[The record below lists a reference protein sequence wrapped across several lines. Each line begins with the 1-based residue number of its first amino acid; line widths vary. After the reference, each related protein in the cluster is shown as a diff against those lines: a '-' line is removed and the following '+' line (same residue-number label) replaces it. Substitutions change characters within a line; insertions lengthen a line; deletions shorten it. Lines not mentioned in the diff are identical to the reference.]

1 MSDSKSNILRALRKN
16 LPQVA
21 PLPSLDQKWTQYNDA
36 VAQFGDSVLA
46 VGGQIEGCCEADL
59 STTIAGLTAYDDSKK
74 IVSVIDSV
82 PGNTRLDDFDDPH
95 DLEDVHLAIGRGHFG
110 VAENG
115 AVWLDDRN
123 LHHRVIMFLA
133 QHIILVIRINDI
145 VHNMHEAYSRLS
157 FDENHFGVFIS
168 GPSKTA
174 DIEQS
179 LVIGAH
185 GARSLH
191 VILVD

>member
-1 MSDSKSNILRALRKN
+1 MSESRTTILRALRKK
-16 LPQVA
+16 LPQSA
-21 PLPSLDQKWTQYNDA
+21 PLPTLDQTWMQYDDA
-36 VAQFGDSVLA
+36 VSQFGDSVLA
-46 VGGQIEGCCEADL
+46 VGGQIEGCSADDL
-59 STTIAGLTAYDDSKK
+59 AATIKAVPAYDEAKK
-74 IVSVIDSV
+74 IVSVIDEIV
-82 PGNTRLDDFDDPH
+82 GNTMLDDVEDPH
-95 DLEDVHLAIGRGHFG
+95 ELEDVHLAIGRGHFG

-115 AVWLDDRN
+115 AVWIDDRN
-123 LHHRVIMFLA
+123 LRHRVVMFLS
-133 QHIILVIRINDI
+133 QHVILVVPIAEI
-145 VHNMHEAYSRLS
+145 VHNMHEAYARIS
-157 FDENHFGVFIS
+157 FAENHFGAFIS

>member
-1 MSDSKSNILRALRKN
+1 MSDSRASIFRALRKN

-21 PLPSLDQKWTQYNDA
+21 PLPALAQAWTQYDDV

-59 STTIAGLTAYDDSKK
+59 TATIAGVPAYDDSKK

-82 PGNTRLDDFDDPH
+82 PGNTRLDEVDDPH

-115 AVWLDDRN
+115 AVWLDDRD
-123 LHHRVIMFLA
+123 LRHRVIMFLA
-133 QHIILVIRINDI
+133 QHVILVIRIDDI
-145 VHNMHEAYSRLS
+145 VNNMHEAYSRLS
-157 FDENHFGVFIS
+157 FDENHFGVFMS

>member
-1 MSDSKSNILRALRKN
+1 MSDSRESILRALRKQ

-21 PLPSLDQKWTQYNDA
+21 PLPTLDQSWTQYDDTL
-36 VAQFGDSVLA
+36 AQFGDSVIA
-46 VGGQIEGCCEADL
+46 VGGQIEGCSREDL
-59 STTIAGLTAYDDSKK
+59 PTIVERVPDYDVSKK
-74 IVSVIDSV
+74 IISVVDDV
-82 PGNTRLDDFDDPH
+82 AGNTRLDDVDDPH
-95 DLEDVHLAIGRGHFG
+95 DLEDVHLAIAHGQFG

-115 AVWLDDRN
+115 AVWIDDRD
-123 LHHRVIMFLA
+123 LRHRVVLFIA
-133 QHIILVIRINDI
+133 QHIILVVPIAEI
-145 VHNMHEAYSRLS
+145 VNNMHEAYERIS
-157 FDENHFGVFIS
+157 FAENHFGAFIS